1 MCISKFS
8 FQDKKNKIILLD
20 QFTIHLFAYLFM
32 YFYKSAIICS
42 RLNKKHNN
50 HCLLAEILWKE
61 HKNLKTFGV
70 FKFWWLSHNIRTLQA
85 NRHRNTYLGI
95 QINAKE
101 VDSSKNYVKKK
112 PVKCKFFIEANNM
125 FSMYQKWIAMSC
137 FKKIY
142 TLVRG
147 TKM

>member
-1 MCISKFS
+1 
-8 FQDKKNKIILLD
+8 
-20 QFTIHLFAYLFM
+20 M

-70 FKFWWLSHNIRTLQA
+70 FKVWWLSHNIRTLQA

-95 QINAKE
+95 QINAKV
-101 VDSSKNYVKKK
+101 VDSSKNYVKKT
-112 PVKCKFFIEANNM
+112 VKCTIFIEENNM
-125 FSMYQKWIAMSC
+125 FSMYQNWIAVSC
-137 FKKIY
+137 LKKNIY
-142 TLVRG
+142 TCARYKKVVDGRKSSIFSD
-147 TKM
+147 TKYWIYPL